1 MKVALVYNET
11 EQNIKIAN
19 LFDSLCC
26 DDEPFTRDDLNP
38 DVVITIGGDGT
49 LLSALHRYAELLDTV
64 RFASIHTGH
73 LGFYTDWQEFEVE
86 ELLEVLKN
94 DQGERVSY
102 PLLDIKV
109 TEKDGTIYRHHAL
122 NESTLKK
129 ANGTLVCDVYI
140 NGQHFETFR
149 GDGLCI
155 ATPTGST
162 GINKSLGG
170 AVVHPSTEVMQL
182 TEMASINN
190 VLFRTLSS
198 PMIFAKTDQLT
209 LTPIADSGMT
219 FSIDHL
225 TYDANDVIEVE
236 CRMGAKRISFMP
248 SRHTPFW
255 QRVEQAFI
263 GEAQTKSE

>member
-1 MKVALVYNET
+1 MKVALVYQET
-11 EQNIKIAN
+11 KQNMEIAN
-19 LFDSLCC
+19 LFNSLCC
-26 DDEPFTRDDLNP
+26 HDALFTRDDENP

-49 LLSALHRYAELLDTV
+49 LLNALHRYENLLDTV

-86 ELLEVLKN
+86 ELITVLKN

-102 PLLDIKV
+102 PLLDVKV

-129 ANGTLVCDVYI
+129 ANGTLLCEVFI
-140 NGQHFETFR
+140 NNQHFETFR

-198 PMIFAKTDQLT
+198 PIIFAKTDKL
-209 LTPIADSGMT
+209 LLKPIADSGMT

-225 TYDANDVIEVE
+225 TYEANDVIEVE
-236 CRMGAKRISFMP
+236 CTMGDKRISFMP

-255 QRVEQAFI
+255 QRVEQSFI
-263 GEAQTKSE
+263 GESQKSN

>member
-1 MKVALVYNET
+1 MRVALVYSET
-11 EQNIKIAN
+11 EQNKEIAN
-19 LFDSLCC
+19 LFMDLCC
-26 DDEPFTRDDLNP
+26 DDNFIRDDVEP

-49 LLSALHRYAELLDTV
+49 LLNAMHRYQDLLDTV
-64 RFASIHTGH
+64 RFAAIHTGH

-86 ELLEVLKN
+86 ELIEVLKN
-94 DQGERVSY
+94 DQGDKITY
-102 PLLDIKV
+102 PLLDVKV
-109 TEKDGTIYRHHAL
+109 TEKDGTVYHHNAL
-122 NESTLKK
+122 NEATLRK
-129 ANGTLVCDVYI
+129 ANGTLVCEIDI
-140 NGQHFETFR
+140 NGVHFETFR
-149 GDGLCI
+149 GDGLCV

-198 PMIFAKTDQLT
+198 PMIFAKTDKLI
-209 LTPIADSGMT
+209 LKPIAESGLT

-225 TYDANDVIEVE
+225 TYDANDVVEVE
-236 CRMGAKRISFMP
+236 CTMGDKRISFMP

-263 GEAQTKSE
+263 GESQVKSE